1 MKRRWTK
8 SVRARTAD
16 PVRIAKCEAP
26 VGWILHELGGAGKRD
41 IHRSVAV
48 TLAVR
53 QVLVRGSD
61 PQRFQFAVEVAAFQA
76 KSCSRLR
83 HVPAVLLQFPQDE
96 FPLIGAAG
104 FVQRRV
110 RMMGAFRGAA
120 EEFGREVMRLDAR
133 LGAYDD
139 QPLDEVSQ
147 FANISRP
154 GITDEDFHGGVA
166 ELARF
171 LSVSRTEFA
180 REIASRRR
188 PFEIFR
194 SCLPSRR

>member
-1 MKRRWTK
+1 MKRLWTK

-16 PVRIAKCEAP
+16 PVRIAKYEAP

-48 TLAVR
+48 RLAVR

-61 PQRFQFAVEVAAFQA
+61 PQRFQLAVEVAAFQA
-76 KSCSRLR
+76 KSGCRLR

-96 FPLIGAAG
+96 FPLVGAAG
-104 FVQRRV
+104 FMQRLV
-110 RMMGAFRGAA
+110 GKMGAFGGAA
-120 EEFGREVMRLDAR
+120 AEFARGVMRLVAR
-133 LGAYDD
+133 LGADDD

-166 ELARF
+166 ELA
-171 LSVSRTEFA
+171 
-180 REIASRRR
+180 
-188 PFEIFR
+188 
-194 SCLPSRR
+194 